1 MTVGTE
7 VMGSNAAYFV
17 GVSGSNGNWLA
28 CGTYVYQTAAGWS
41 GLRRSCHPGAVWPGV
56 GDSGYVS
63 LGMGNQDQCANVRST
78 PAGSVVGCI
87 KDGTLVKLD
96 GGPDYVPM
104 SGMDGLWWHVAG
116 KGWMADDFLS
126 S

>member
-1 MTVGTE
+1 VG
-7 VMGSNAAYFV
+7 VVGSKAAYFV
-17 GVSGSNGNWLA
+17 GTAGTNGNWLE
-28 CGTYVYQTAAGWS
+28 CGTYVYETAAGWS
-41 GLRRSCHPGAVWPGV
+41 GLRRSCRPGAVWPAV
-56 GDSGYVS
+56 GASGYVS
-63 LGMGNQDQCANVRST
+63 LGLGAQDQCANVRSV

-96 GGPDYVPM
+96 GGPAYMPM